1 MKITRPLHETLL
13 LKSTRSTAVT
23 ITTYQCKRFKPVSIL
38 STLLPYV
45 TISEKDNPKKK
56 ADTILFHNSTKCG
69 VDVLNQMSGCYSV
82 KAACRR
88 WYMHV
93 FYNVLVL
100 ALINSWILYKKV
112 TESSISP
119 HYFIQLMSKELAIEF
134 APSIGRTTLL
144 SPRSDAP
151 IKSQNAGIDPHKS
164 VLLAENQSAEAVQP
178 RDVMTVLEI
187 L

>member
-1 MKITRPLHETLL
+1 MKITRLLHETVF
-13 LKSTRSTAVT
+13 LKSTRLIAVT
-23 ITTYQCKRFKPVSIL
+23 ITTYQCKRFKPISIL
-38 STLLPYV
+38 ITLHPYV
-45 TISEKDNPKKK
+45 RIPEKDNPKKT

-69 VDVLNQMSGCYSV
+69 VDVLNQMCGCYSV

-88 WYMHV
+88 RPVHV
-93 FYNVLVL
+93 FYTVLVL

-112 TESSISP
+112 TKSSVSP
-119 HYFIQLMSKELAIEF
+119 HYFIQLMSKELAMEF
-134 APSIGRTTLL
+134 APSIRRTTLL

-151 IKSQNAGIDPHKS
+151 MELQNAGIDPHKS